1 MLISNAKGILLR
13 VIPPMLLHIACLTA
27 KGKGY
32 CSYLAR
38 LEIAIKI

>member
-1 MLISNAKGILLR
+1 MLISNTKGMSLR
-13 VIPPMLLHIACLTA
+13 VIPPMLLQIAYLIA

-32 CSYLAR
+32 YSCLTR

>member
-1 MLISNAKGILLR
+1 MLISNAKGMSLR
-13 VIPPMLLHIACLTA
+13 VIPSILLQIACLIV

-32 CSYLAR
+32 YSYLTR